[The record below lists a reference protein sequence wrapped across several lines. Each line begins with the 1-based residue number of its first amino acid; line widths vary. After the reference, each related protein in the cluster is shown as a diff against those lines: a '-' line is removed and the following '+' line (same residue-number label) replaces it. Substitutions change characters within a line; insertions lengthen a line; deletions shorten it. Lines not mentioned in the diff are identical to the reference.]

1 MVETLLTR
9 RGVLRLGAAAP
20 LTLAGWGLAGCGAPS
35 PRLLGC
41 RGDLPAAWSS
51 RLPRPWQVLLLDE
64 PAAVGRSIAAGP
76 GSTAGG
82 RPALLQLSDGWAA
95 DLPPTA
101 LQPIGTAAL
110 LARLDPLAGPVSRL
124 FRATSGPA
132 LAFPWAVNPWVLV
145 LRDRPDLARRRAA
158 GWDLLLDPS
167 LRGRV
172 VLPASPRLSL
182 ALVAED
188 PERLRRLRA
197 QALAYDDRDAIS
209 LLLDG
214 HAEAAVLPR
223 QRVVPLLRRDPRLTV
238 VLPEQGGP
246 LGWNLLLSPAAA
258 PAPPL
263 DWLAEVLESPLLP
276 RLLAGGWV
284 PPLPAAQLEPALA
297 SFAPDLRALLLPP
310 AALQARWRDL
320 PPLEPAERRRLQAL
334 WDGAAPPAP

>member
-1 MVETLLTR
+1 MPRWASRITLEVTAVRVERLQEITEKDAMAEGTDIVSLRKEGCPDLCFHSYKHAFR
-9 RGVLRLGAAAP
+9 FLWDDINSKRGYA
-20 LTLAGWGLAGCGAPS
+20 
-35 PRLLGC
+35 
-41 RGDLPAAWSS
+41 
-51 RLPRPWQVLLLDE
+51 
-64 PAAVGRSIAAGP
+64 
-76 GSTAGG
+76 
-82 RPALLQLSDGWAA
+82 
-95 DLPPTA
+95 
-101 LQPIGTAAL
+101 
-110 LARLDPLAGPVSRL
+110 
-124 FRATSGPA
+124 
-132 LAFPWAVNPWVLV
+132 WAVNPWVLV

-238 VLPEQGGP
+238 VLPEQGAP

-297 SFAPDLRALLLPP
+297 GFAPDLRALLLPP